1 MDKSYNIFKIKT
13 LLLFIILIY
22 VSLNLIF
29 LSEEYLEDGQLIV
42 IEVTLLF
49 LLIVKWILNK
59 WLTNLGNSLAL
70 VAIIQYVQ
78 TLQLSLQ
85 LSYLY
90 NLKLY

>member
-29 LSEEYLEDGQLIV
+29 VYEEYSEDRQLIV

-49 LLIVKWILNK
+49 RLIVK
-59 WLTNLGNSLAL
+59 
-70 VAIIQYVQ
+70 
-78 TLQLSLQ
+78 
-85 LSYLY
+85 
-90 NLKLY
+90 

>member
-22 VSLNLIF
+22 ISLNLIF

-49 LLIVKWILNK
+49 RLIVK
-59 WLTNLGNSLAL
+59 
-70 VAIIQYVQ
+70 
-78 TLQLSLQ
+78 
-85 LSYLY
+85 
-90 NLKLY
+90 

>member
-1 MDKSYNIFKIKT
+1 MYKSYNIFKIKT

-49 LLIVKWILNK
+49 LLIVK
-59 WLTNLGNSLAL
+59 
-70 VAIIQYVQ
+70 
-78 TLQLSLQ
+78 
-85 LSYLY
+85 
-90 NLKLY
+90 

>member
-29 LSEEYLEDGQLIV
+29 VSEEYSEDGQLIV

-59 WLTNLGNSLAL
+59 WLTNIG
-70 VAIIQYVQ
+70 
-78 TLQLSLQ
+78 TLPCPCGH
-85 LSYLY
+85 
-90 NLKLY
+90 

>member
-29 LSEEYLEDGQLIV
+29 LSEEYSEDRQLIV

-59 WLTNLGNSLAL
+59 WLTNIGTLPCPCGHYTVRPNVTTVFAT
-70 VAIIQYVQ
+70 II
-78 TLQLSLQ
+78 SI
-85 LSYLY
+85 
-90 NLKLY
+90 

>member
-1 MDKSYNIFKIKT
+1 MYKSYNIFKIKT

-70 VAIIQYVQ
+70 VAIKQYVQ

-85 LSYLY
+85 LTYLY

>member
-29 LSEEYLEDGQLIV
+29 VSEEYSEDRQLIV

-49 LLIVKWILNK
+49 RLIVK
-59 WLTNLGNSLAL
+59 
-70 VAIIQYVQ
+70 
-78 TLQLSLQ
+78 
-85 LSYLY
+85 
-90 NLKLY
+90 

>member
-22 VSLNLIF
+22 ISLNLIF

-49 LLIVKWILNK
+49 LSEEYLEDGQLIVIEVTLLFLLIVK
-59 WLTNLGNSLAL
+59 
-70 VAIIQYVQ
+70 
-78 TLQLSLQ
+78 
-85 LSYLY
+85 
-90 NLKLY
+90 